1 MNFQYSSTAIS
12 CLLEA
17 ASNLASKLPWV
28 VEVNRLALLLMSS

>member
-17 ASNLASKLPWV
+17 PSNLASKLLWV
-28 VEVNRLALLLMSS
+28 VEVNELALLLMSS